1 MERDEGLKL
10 AFCPLFSG
18 SSGNAVFIG
27 SQQARVLVDAG
38 VSATAICQALVEID
52 VHPDQLD
59 GILVT
64 HEHTDHTRAL
74 QTLARKYGIPIY
86 ANRATFDALGKK
98 TEAIP
103 AGLARVFETGQEFYI
118 GNLAVRSFSIPHD
131 AADPVGFAVHANGKK
146 ACVMTDLG
154 HVPTRL
160 LDQAAQADVMLLE
173 SNHDVHLLEQG
184 KYPAYLKRRIL
195 STKGHLSNETAG
207 HTAVRLAQRGVKR
220 FFLGHLSQENNREDV
235 ALSAVCGALTA
246 QQIQPGRD
254 VALAM
259 AHRNCRSTLVV
270 LDR

>member
-1 MERDEGLKL
+1 MLPSRAIYSK
-10 AFCPLFSG
+10 P
-18 SSGNAVFIG
+18 AVFP
-27 SQQARVLVDAG
+27 QAFIVYDVL
-38 VSATAICQALVEID
+38 
-52 VHPDQLD
+52 
-59 GILVT
+59 
-64 HEHTDHTRAL
+64 
-74 QTLARKYGIPIY
+74 
-86 ANRATFDALGKK
+86 
-98 TEAIP
+98 
-103 AGLARVFETGQEFYI
+103 
-118 GNLAVRSFSIPHD
+118 
-131 AADPVGFAVHANGKK
+131 
-146 ACVMTDLG
+146 
-154 HVPTRL
+154 
-160 LDQAAQADVMLLE
+160 
-173 SNHDVHLLEQG
+173 QG